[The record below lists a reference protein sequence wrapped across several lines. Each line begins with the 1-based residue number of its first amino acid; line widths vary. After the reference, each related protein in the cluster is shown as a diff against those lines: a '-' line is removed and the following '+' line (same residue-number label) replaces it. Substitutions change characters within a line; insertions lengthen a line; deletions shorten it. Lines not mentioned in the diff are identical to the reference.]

1 LGLILKVSG
10 VFVVGTVALAADEAA
25 DKTSF
30 EKVCGHCHA
39 STLIHEMKTQGEWS
53 ETVDNMVANGA
64 KGTDEELDA
73 VLRYLARNFAKVNIN
88 AAEAEEIA
96 PVLDVSLAVA
106 QGIVEYRMGHGS
118 FAGIDDLKK
127 VPGLDAAKVEARK
140 ERIAFR

>member
-1 LGLILKVSG
+1 M
-10 VFVVGTVALAADEAA
+10 AAWAVD
-25 DKTSF
+25 DKASF

-39 STLIHEMKTQGEWS
+39 SSLIHELKTQGEWS

-64 KGTDEELDA
+64 RGTDEELDA

-106 QGIVEYRMGHGS
+106 QRIVEYRMGHGS

-127 VPGLDAAKVEARK
+127 VPGLDAAKVAARK